1 MCIRDSS
8 YWAYNEVTAAIF
20 QAEGEAVNAEVL
32 ADVAAEY
39 GQEAADTLMKYRNTN
54 FNVCE

>member
-1 MCIRDSS
+1 M
-8 YWAYNEVTAAIF
+8 TAAIF

-39 GQEAADTLMKYRNTN
+39 GQEAADNTDGNMKYE
-54 FNVCE
+54 FQCM